1 MKGLR
6 NENCKTLLKEI
17 EDTEKRKDILCSC
30 PIEPSPSPLQLT
42 PVRHMHIHLLKVF
55 CAHGLEDFTLL
66 KCSYYLKQST
76 DSMKF
81 LSKFQWYFSQREQTI
96 LKFICNHQRPPI
108 INAIVRNKNAGS
120 IMLPGF
126 KLYYKAILIKTVW
139 SWHKYR
145 HIDQW
150 NRYSIT
156 TQKPRIYI
164 GKMTQSLQ

>member
-1 MKGLR
+1 MYIL
-6 NENCKTLLKEI
+6 KTTRHCWKKLK
-17 EDTEKRKDILCSC
+17 TEKKI
-30 PIEPSPSPLQLT
+30 
-42 PVRHMHIHLLKVF
+42 VH
-55 CAHGLEDFTLL
+55 AHELGELILL

-81 LSKFQWYFSQREQTI
+81 LSKFQWYFSQREQII
-96 LKFICNHQRPPI
+96 LKFICNHQRSPI

-120 IMLPGF
+120 TMLPGF

-150 NRYSIT
+150 NRQSIT
-156 TQKPRIYI
+156 TQKPWIYT
-164 GKMTQSLQ
+164 GKMTVSSINGVEKTGQSHAKQ